1 LAPLRLSGKNNFK
14 MNIEQLQT
22 FCKSLPGVTEDIKW
36 GNDLCFSI
44 GKKMFCVTGLQTPMM
59 VSFKV
64 QDEEFEELINTDDI
78 ISAPYVGRYK
88 WVLVQKANR
97 LTKKEWEHYIR
108 QSYELIKAQL
118 SKKVLKDL
126 GL

>member
-1 LAPLRLSGKNNFK
+1 

-22 FCKSLPGVTEDIKW
+22 FCKSLPGITEDIKW
-36 GNDLCFSI
+36 GNDLCFNI
-44 GKKMFCVTGLQTPMM
+44 GKKMFCVTGLQPPMT
-59 VSFKV
+59 VSLKV
-64 QDEEFEELINTDDI
+64 KDEEFEELINSENI

-88 WVLVQKANR
+88 WILIEKPGR
-97 LTKKEWEHYIR
+97 FTKKEWEHYIR

-118 SKKVLKDL
+118 PKKVLKEL